1 MVNFLAMTERAVESD
16 EAPVE
21 EKKSAV
27 EAIGAE
33 GGEVAKAAEAVT
45 NPDWWKGLLDQ
56 LLEKLPGWGM
66 KLGLALVILVVGFR
80 LAKWISKGLQVAMA
94 KARVDLALVNFC
106 GSVVGGLIK
115 VMVFVFA
122 VNALGVPMTSFIAIL
137 GAAGLAVG
145 LALKDGL
152 GNFAGGMF
160 LLFFKPIKIG
170 DWISA
175 EGFHGQVKSITIFY
189 TVLHTKAETTVTIPN
204 GVLANGQIENFSES
218 ELMRVQVLVGIGYH
232 DDIRKAREIM
242 LEQVVKDDR
251 IVGHPEPFVVVKE
264 LGESSVNLELRVWC
278 PSDKHRRVLFELL
291 ENVKIAFDD
300 AGITIPYPQS
310 EVLIKQG

>member
-1 MVNFLAMTERAVESD
+1 MSFLATVESGS
-16 EAPVE
+16 EAAETGGE
-21 EKKSAV
+21 EKKEGV
-27 EAIGAE
+27 EALGAE
-33 GGEVAKAAEAVT
+33 GGEVAEAAEAVT
-45 NPDWWKGLLDQ
+45 NIDWWKGVLDQ
-56 LLEKLPGWGM
+56 LLERLPGWGM
-66 KLGLALVILVVGFR
+66 KIGLALVILFVGFR
-80 LAKWISKGLQVAMA
+80 LAKWVSGGLQAGMR
-94 KARVDLALVNFC
+94 KAGVDLALVNFL
-106 GSVVGGLIK
+106 GSVVRGLIK
-115 VMVFVFA
+115 VMAFVFA

-170 DWISA
+170 DWITA

-189 TVLHTKAETTVTIPN
+189 TVLNTKAETTVTIPN

-218 ELMRVQVLVGIGYH
+218 ELIRVQALVGIGYD
-232 DDIRKAREIM
+232 DDIREARRIM
-242 LEQVVKDDR
+242 LEQVLKDDR
-251 IVGHPEPFVVVKE
+251 IVAKPEPFVVVKE
-264 LGESSVNLELRVWC
+264 LGDSSVNLELRVWC

-310 EVLIKQG
+310 EVLMKQES

>member
-1 MVNFLAMTERAVESD
+1 MNLNFLAQVAGAEGPAGEGGQ
-16 EAPVE
+16 
-21 EKKSAV
+21 EKGLETV
-27 EAIGAE
+27 GAE
-33 GGEVAKAAEAVT
+33 GGEVAEVAEVAMD
-45 NPDWWKGLLDQ
+45 PEWWKGLLDQ
-56 LLEKLPGWGM
+56 FIADLPGWGM
-66 KLGLALVILVVGFR
+66 KLLLSVAILVIGFQ
-80 LAKWISKGLQVAMA
+80 LAKWVSKGLQAGML
-94 KARVDLALVNFC
+94 KARVDAALVNFL
-106 GSVVGGLIK
+106 GGVVRGLIK
-115 VMVFVFA
+115 VMAFVFA
-122 VNALGVPMTSFIAIL
+122 ANALGVPMTSFIAIL
-137 GAAGLAVG
+137 GAAGLAIG

-189 TVLHTKAETTVTIPN
+189 TVLITKAETTVTIPN

-218 ELMRVQVLVGIGYH
+218 ELIRVQALVGIGYG
-232 DDIRKAREIM
+232 DDIREARRIM
-242 LEQVVKDDR
+242 LEQVLKDER
-251 IVGHPEPFVVVKE
+251 IVATPEPFVVVKE
-264 LGESSVNLELRVWC
+264 LGDSSVNLELRVWC

-310 EVLIKQG
+310 EVLMKQG